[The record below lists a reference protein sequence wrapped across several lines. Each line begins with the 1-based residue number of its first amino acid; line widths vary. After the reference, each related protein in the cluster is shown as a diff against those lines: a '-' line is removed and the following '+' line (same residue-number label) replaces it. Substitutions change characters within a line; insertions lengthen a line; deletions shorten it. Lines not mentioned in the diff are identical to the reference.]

1 MASQTFM
8 NPDGVADG
16 EQTPNWAWWLLLLVG
31 ICTLLVG
38 VLLLFW
44 PHRTLSTLAVIVG
57 IYLLVVGVLW
67 VGVSLG
73 VKEVRGA
80 GLWRG
85 VLALLAGVIVIRHPS
100 DSITILALAFGI
112 FLLVAGVFELV
123 AAIEIPDRSRE
134 TRASGA
140 GRFGDE
146 GETSVSPI
154 GPRFG
159 QRGWRILEGLVDLAI
174 GILIVS
180 WPQFGVYTFAI
191 VLGISLIVRGAV
203 ESWLAIAG
211 IRLARVERH
220 GRSNLSPA

>member
-1 MASQTFM
+1 MATRTFM
-8 NPDGVADG
+8 SPDGVADG
-16 EQTPNWAWWLLLLVG
+16 DQTPGWAWWLLLLVG
-31 ICTLLVG
+31 ICTLIVG

-57 IYLLVVGVLW
+57 IYLLVVGALW

-112 FLLVAGVFELV
+112 FLLVGGVFELV
-123 AAIEIPDRSRE
+123 AAIELPER
-134 TRASGA
+134 
-140 GRFGDE
+140 
-146 GETSVSPI
+146 
-154 GPRFG
+154 
-159 QRGWRILEGLVDLAI
+159 RGWRILEGLVDLAI

-191 VLGISLIVRGAV
+191 VLGIALIVRGAV

-211 IRLARVERH
+211 IMLARGERH